1 MNELEEKNANEPN
14 GDQEI
19 NGEEDLFEDVEVE
32 AVHQA
37 LIFTP
42 KCFGA

>member
-1 MNELEEKNANEPN
+1 MTELENKRANEPN

-19 NGEEDLFEDVEVE
+19 KDEEELFEDIEVE
-32 AVHQA
+32 GVHQT
-37 LIFTP
+37 LVFTP